1 MARIKGAK
9 NTMET
14 KDFNNHSAMP
24 RYIYARNEVHPRAF
38 RILKYNG
45 AEARPVGDY
54 MVLDSAEA
62 LTLSE
67 KKVMN
72 IVSALNGRDKLL
84 QLGEETKSRQ
94 LFHLIN
100 DGANGEPV
108 KVMFYAYKGEGCS
121 TENALLTIER
131 DEHVFH

>member
-1 MARIKGAK
+1 
-9 NTMET
+9 MET
-14 KDFNNHSAMP
+14 RDFNAHSAMP

-38 RILKYNG
+38 RILKYSG
-45 AEARPVGDY
+45 AEALPVGDY
-54 MVLDSAEA
+54 MVLDHAED
-62 LTLSE
+62 LLLSE

-84 QLGEETKSRQ
+84 QLGAETQARQ

-100 DGANGEPV
+100 DGSNGEPV
-108 KVMFYAYKGEGCS
+108 KVVFYNYRGEGCS
-121 TENALLTIER
+121 VENALFTIER

>member
-1 MARIKGAK
+1 
-9 NTMET
+9 MET
-14 KDFNNHSAMP
+14 RDFNTHSAMP

-38 RILKYNG
+38 RILKYQG

-54 MVLDSAEA
+54 MVLDNTED
-62 LTLSE
+62 LSLAE

-72 IVSALNGRDKLL
+72 IVSALNGREKLL
-84 QLGEETKSRQ
+84 QLGSETKARQ

-108 KVMFYAYKGEGCS
+108 KVMFYHYTGEGCS
-121 TENALLTIER
+121 AENALFTIER
-131 DEHVFH
+131 DDHVFH